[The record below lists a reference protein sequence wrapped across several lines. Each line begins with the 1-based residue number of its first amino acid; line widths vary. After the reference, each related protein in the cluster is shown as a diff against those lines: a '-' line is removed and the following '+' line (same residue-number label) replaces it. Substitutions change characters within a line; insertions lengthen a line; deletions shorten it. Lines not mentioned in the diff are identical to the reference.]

1 MVIEIHIEIP
11 IGIKAD
17 HLVETDIQDLPV
29 DHLDRG
35 IIERTETEIEIGTE
49 IETETIEGIGVYP
62 MMVMKTQDL
71 EVVQELDITLT

>member
-17 HLVETDIQDLPV
+17 HLVETGIQDLPI
-29 DHLDRG
+29 DHLDIG
-35 IIERTETEIEIGTE
+35 IIEGIETEIEIG
-49 IETETIEGIGVYP
+49 TIEGIGVYP